1 MALTKED
8 LYAIGEL
15 LEIKLKAELQP
26 VKEKIQGMNENVSAL
41 KEEVSVLK
49 EEVSVLKEEVSV
61 LKKEVSVLKEEVSAL
76 KEEVSVLKK
85 EVSVLKEEVSSLK
98 ERTRNLEEGQHK
110 LYLLIEN
117 EICSKINILVEN
129 YVPAAQR
136 YQESMEQLG
145 NMQSDI
151 IIVKKV
157 VASHSEKFQM
167 LGV

>member
-41 KEEVSVLK
+41 KEEVSV
-49 EEVSVLKEEVSV
+49 
-61 LKKEVSVLKEEVSAL
+61 L

-129 YVPAAQR
+129 YVPAAKR

>member
-26 VKEKIQGMNENVSAL
+26 VKEKIQGMNEN
-41 KEEVSVLK
+41 
-49 EEVSVLKEEVSV
+49 
-61 LKKEVSVLKEEVSAL
+61 VSAL

-129 YVPAAQR
+129 YVPAAKR

>member
-61 LKKEVSVLKEEVSAL
+61 LKKEVSVLKEEVS
-76 KEEVSVLKK
+76 
-85 EVSVLKEEVSSLK
+85 SLK

-110 LYLLIEN
+110 LYPLIEN

-129 YVPAAQR
+129 YVPAAKR

>member
-61 LKKEVSVLKEEVSAL
+61 LKKEVSVLKEEVS
-76 KEEVSVLKK
+76 
-85 EVSVLKEEVSSLK
+85 SLK

-129 YVPAAQR
+129 YVPAAKR

>member
-76 KEEVSVLKK
+76 KEEVS
-85 EVSVLKEEVSSLK
+85 SLK

-129 YVPAAQR
+129 YVPAAKR